1 MAFVDTI
8 YTRIVD
14 FFRINKPKEEVIDP
28 LVEQIK
34 KVNGFYYI
42 PLVENASPCDLPN
55 DCWTRYWTVV
65 PKDCALDF
73 INQRYDK
80 VRFDNPETFRKR
92 LGVHDAIHETYIKLD
107 ADGNPSK
114 DGKWHYLLLGAM
126 TTYKRFE
133 VPLEPDGTTLM
144 LDEGR
149 PVATG
154 GIY

>member
-1 MAFVDTI
+1 MEFAHTI

-42 PLVENASPCDLPN
+42 PKNDTDWLPD

-80 VRFDNPETFRKR
+80 IRFGKPEQLREG
-92 LGVHDAIHETYIKLD
+92 GVHDGVHETYIKCGP
-107 ADGNPSK
+107 DGHPDK
-114 DGKWHYLLLGAM
+114 DGKWTYLLIGEL
-126 TTYKRFE
+126 TTYKRLE
-133 VPLEPDGTTLM
+133 VPLRPDGTTPW

-149 PVATG
+149 SVENG